1 MVSKDNYAVDLI
13 DSKTNRLI
21 PFNRTYSSFYI
32 DNGTEYKIILTNN
45 DWRCRANAKVFVN
58 GQYIGTFR
66 IQKNDKI
73 EIDGPVNHDSKLI
86 SENENKPSM
95 LRVEF
100 EKEDINKNGPK
111 IYSNIPPSKIPLRKS
126 KKIQQLYEV
135 EDMSVDETRVILE
148 TKMVLFNHH

>member
-66 IQKNDKI
+66 IQKNEKI
-73 EIDGPVNHDSKLI
+73 EIDGPVN
-86 SENENKPSM
+86 SENENDSM

-111 IYSNIPPSKIPLRKS
+111 IYSNIPPRKS
-126 KKIQQLYEV
+126 KLYEV
-135 EDMSVDETRVILE
+135 EDMSVDETRTILE